1 MFHLLFVLSIKKSGI
16 KNISITNRTNEKCIF
31 LKKFNFLNIIPWEDL
46 KSEIKNFDIII
57 NATSLGLKNFAD
69 FNFDF

>member
-1 MFHLLFVLSIKKSGI
+1 MY
-16 KNISITNRTNEKCIF
+16 F

-57 NATSLGLKNFAD
+57 NATSLGLKILMILILIFLILEMKLYTSIQL
-69 FNFDF
+69 